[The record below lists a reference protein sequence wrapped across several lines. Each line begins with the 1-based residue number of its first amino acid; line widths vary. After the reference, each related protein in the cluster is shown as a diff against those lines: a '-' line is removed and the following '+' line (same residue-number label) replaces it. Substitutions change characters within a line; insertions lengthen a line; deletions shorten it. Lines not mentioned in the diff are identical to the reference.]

1 MKQQFFNKAKWKEI
15 NITMLYKDKY
25 SLDAIK
31 GMMNDGIDRQD
42 AMRKLTEALGGRLVA
57 FMVW

>member
-1 MKQQFFNKAKWKEI
+1 MS
-15 NITMLYKDKY
+15 LYCIKIKY

-42 AMRKLTEALGGRLVA
+42 AMQKLTEALEES
-57 FMVW
+57 